1 VHRSL
6 SLFDA
11 RNRIV
16 FSYLWQLPVPNYQG
30 AKGKILNGWA
40 VSGIDSFQSGFPVRI
55 QSSDDA
61 ELMNSFDFE
70 LPGKPDLIAPF
81 HTQDPGSTTVTLS
94 TPTLL
99 RSLNRPQIRLHFSF
113 SAMRRGLSAADRNQ

>member
-1 VHRSL
+1 MAAAGS
-6 SLFDA
+6 
-11 RNRIV
+11 
-16 FSYLWQLPVPNYQG
+16 QLPG

-81 HTQDPGSTTVTLS
+81 HTQDPRKHDGYAFDPNSFALPEQTADS
-94 TPTLL
+94 TPLQLLGNAPRTLCCGPGI
-99 RSLNRPQIRLHFSF
+99 NNFD
-113 SAMRRGLSAADRNQ
+113 LSVQK